1 MLLSIWIT
9 VFTRLQDH
17 QLLYSTHTA
26 WRSVTGIRISPRN
39 RFDNSSKLNVRCNHL
54 HFLPQHRHRIP
65 HNDRIADRSV
75 NGTAT
80 STSCRT
86 TTSRFLIFTPRRLM
100 IVASSTLNR
109 LYSSSVSRNVL
120 ESSAIV
126 TESTRMCFTSESSAY
141 YSIGNGPV
149 PSSAARHDGVAT
161 IRHHRESRQ
170 RPTGIL
176 PEFYS

>member
-1 MLLSIWIT
+1 MDTFIVSRTIGNLFNFDINFLQTFLQQCHCEFLL
-9 VFTRLQDH
+9 L
-17 QLLYSTHTA
+17 
-26 WRSVTGIRISPRN
+26 
-39 RFDNSSKLNVRCNHL
+39 
-54 HFLPQHRHRIP
+54 
-65 HNDRIADRSV
+65 
-75 NGTAT
+75 
-80 STSCRT
+80 
-86 TTSRFLIFTPRRLM
+86 
-100 IVASSTLNR
+100 STLNR

-149 PSSAARHDGVAT
+149 PSSAARHDCVAT

-170 RPTGIL
+170 QPTGIL